1 MELGPYFY
9 RGQAHGRYLI
19 LQKEDCG
26 SGNVTEQNCMLSIGD
41 VKAFCPQSGSYTPGT
56 PGGPWTDEEV
66 LIVKEKIRFILNTHN
81 HEALFHR
88 NENFPPITNLVFG
101 DVTLNNR
108 NPEDTSMDYY
118 RNMTFSRSSARIS
131 PTPRKV
137 IQLAFHDCL
146 KNIDAAG
153 NHFGGCDGC
162 LNWEGMDFLN
172 QIPFGKF
179 NQETKP
185 RWPSYRAMPI
195 KYKTD
200 NNKLSTTAMA
210 LELIYIDPSWPPGA
224 PTLSTSLFKTGKS
237 RADLWQLAANTGLEI
252 EIAKA
257 NYGCSHKVSYQQMV
271 TVIEGEE
278 KCLWKLQKPVPFQYG
293 RADCV
298 RDESLGQTKFPFE
311 ATSEESHSNPFGEGK
326 QVLEDLKRDFGLSA
340 RHSIALMAVHGIMP
354 RSKNKVLGVAYRWGG
369 APFLSNMYF
378 KTLGG
383 APRYEM
389 GNHLELRVLNDQK
402 RMNRAPMLGD
412 EFGRPLAREL
422 QDNFMLLMDNWWNTT
437 LPDSGPW
444 FFRPMKT
451 KFSKKL
457 ESSLKPRK
465 PCFAYNYATEAYE
478 PLDVSKEKG
487 NPEYTTECLKATIN
501 QTTGVQMGGPPV
513 ESGKGLNSF
522 AFYLPYEMGFVKNF
536 TVDAENHPRGCN
548 LPDVGYGI
556 YHEPKEEW
564 EKQLKTVITCPRTTF
579 KLPGEEQTSA
589 DIVDEF
595 ADDHEV
601 WANAFIEGWQVIVF
615 NPQLQKN

>member
-1 MELGPYFY
+1 MGIVVSNETAAFGERAEGFQVEEDSQF
-9 RGQAHGRYLI
+9 RAHGRYLI
-19 LQKEDCG
+19 LQRDESTGGKG
-26 SGNVTEQNCMLSIGD
+26 GALSIAE
-41 VKAFCPQSGSYTPGT
+41 VSVFCPRGSYTPGT

-108 NPEDTSMDYY
+108 RPEDTSMDYY

-179 NQETKP
+179 NEETKP

-210 LELIYIDPSWPPGA
+210 LELIYIDAAWPPGVQA
-224 PTLSTSLFKTGKS
+224 LPTSLYKSGKS
-237 RADLWQLAANTGLEI
+237 RADLWQLAANTALEI

-271 TVIEGEE
+271 MALEGKE

-298 RDESLGQTKFPFE
+298 RDERRAATKFPFE
-311 ATSEESHSNPFGEGK
+311 ATNNESHSNPFGEGK
-326 QVLEDLKRDFGLSA
+326 QVLEDLKKDFGMSA
-340 RHSIALMAVHGIMP
+340 RHSIALMAVHSIMP
-354 RSKNKVLGVAYRWGG
+354 NSKNKVLNIAYRWGG
-369 APFLSNMYF
+369 SPFLSNLYF

-383 APRYEM
+383 APRYDM
-389 GNHLELRVLNDQK
+389 DNQLMLRTLVNNPLKLSDS
-402 RMNRAPMLGD
+402 PLLGD

-422 QDNFMLLMDNWWNTT
+422 QGDFDVLMKNWWNTS

-444 FFRPMKT
+444 FFRPLKYSFT
-451 KFSKKL
+451 S
-457 ESSLKPRK
+457 SSL
-465 PCFAYNYATEAYE
+465 
-478 PLDVSKEKG
+478 
-487 NPEYTTECLKATIN
+487 
-501 QTTGVQMGGPPV
+501 
-513 ESGKGLNSF
+513 
-522 AFYLPYEMGFVKNF
+522 
-536 TVDAENHPRGCN
+536 DA
-548 LPDVGYGI
+548 
-556 YHEPKEEW
+556 
-564 EKQLKTVITCPRTTF
+564 
-579 KLPGEEQTSA
+579 S
-589 DIVDEF
+589 
-595 ADDHEV
+595 
-601 WANAFIEGWQVIVF
+601 
-615 NPQLQKN
+615 

>member
-1 MELGPYFY
+1 MEL
-9 RGQAHGRYLI
+9 
-19 LQKEDCG
+19 
-26 SGNVTEQNCMLSIGD
+26 
-41 VKAFCPQSGSYTPGT
+41 KAFCPIKSSYVPGT
-56 PGGPWTDEEV
+56 PGGAWTEEEV
-66 LIVKEKIRFILNTHN
+66 LIVKEKVRYMVNYKNAKTLYH
-81 HEALFHR
+81 A
-88 NENFPPITNLVFG
+88 NENFPPIVDVVYG
-101 DVTLNNR
+101 DTWKTFLNSS
-108 NPEDTSMDYY
+108 DTSMNYY
-118 RNMTFSRSSARIS
+118 RNHTFTRSDNHLA
-131 PTPRKV
+131 PTTRKL

-146 KNIDAAG
+146 KNMDSEG
-153 NHFGGCDGC
+153 NRFGGCDGC
-162 LNWEGMDFLN
+162 LNWEGMDLMY
-172 QIPFGKF
+172 QVPFGVF
-179 NQETKP
+179 MTETAP
-185 RWPSYRAMPI
+185 IWPSYRAMPI

-200 NNKLSTTAMA
+200 NNKLSTTVMA
-210 LELIYIDPSWPPGA
+210 LELIYTDPTWPPGG
-224 PTLSTSLFKTGKS
+224 PKSLPSSLFETGKS
-237 RADLWQLAANTGLEI
+237 RADLWQLAANTALEI

-271 TVIEGEE
+271 TAIEGEE

-311 ATSEESHSNPFGEGK
+311 ATSKESHSNPFGEGK
-326 QVLEDLKRDFGLSA
+326 HVLEDLKRDFGLSA

-389 GNHLELRVLNDQK
+389 GNHLELRVLYDQK
-402 RMNRAPMLGD
+402 HMNRAPMLGD

-465 PCFAYNYATEAYE
+465 PCFAYNYTSEAYE
-478 PLDVSKEKG
+478 PLDVSREKG

-513 ESGKGLNSF
+513 ESGKSINSF

-556 YHEPKEEW
+556 YHEPNEEW
-564 EKQLKTVITCPRTTF
+564 VKQSKTVITCPRPTF

-595 ADDHEV
+595 ANDHEV
-601 WANAFIEGWQVIVF
+601 WANAFIEGWQVFVF
-615 NPQLQKN
+615 NPQLQKS